1 MSARR
6 SAQMGIKM
14 QFIKQHKKICGV
26 SLIAL
31 VILVFFFCYYF
42 ATAEQRDDYKRI
54 ANEEYDTVFLSMYPV
69 DTYREEDFLHYRGMS
84 VLKTSHSISSPSML
98 SRYLKRIARSGNVI
112 STMYLGIRP
121 DLITMEELQDILL
134 QYPSVTFEVILAYP
148 DEAYWAELSQTDYE
162 KLLDS
167 YSRFLDAVPL
177 AAYGNFYFWAATE
190 WLVENPGN
198 YEDHFLL
205 NTDIARTVMLNS
217 DMDHGYNVTVEN
229 AAVLSDALTA
239 NTLAYRNG
247 TAAYPDLSD
256 CDIVL
261 FGDSVIG
268 NYTDSASIPGVIHG
282 LTGAAVYNCGYGGG
296 QAAKLTGEG
305 FALPD
310 FVDAFFAGSPGSL
323 PEDKPIYE
331 GILSYAADAH
341 EGRKQVFIIN
351 FGINDYYVGN
361 PVRSSDA
368 YDAATFSGALRTA
381 AASIQAHIPDA
392 KIILCTPNF
401 TFRFEYGEEP
411 LGPDGEKFSDYAD
424 AVKAVASE
432 MGLNVLDNFYDLG
445 ITPDNMSDYLEYD
458 LVHPN
463 AACRFIIGSRLALLI
478 P

>member
-1 MSARR
+1 
-6 SAQMGIKM
+6 M
-14 QFIKQHKKICGV
+14 QFKKLCG
-26 SLIAL
+26 IAL
-31 VILVFFFCYYF
+31 TVLVIFVLFFYIYS
-42 ATAEQRDDYKRI
+42 ATAKQRGDYKRI
-54 ANEEYDTVFLSMYPV
+54 AEEEYDTVFLSMYPI
-69 DTYREEDFLHYRGMS
+69 DTYREEDFLHYRGMTA
-84 VLKTSHSISSPSML
+84 LKTSHSISSPSML
-98 SRYLKRIARSGNVI
+98 SRYLNRIAKSGNVI
-112 STMYLGIRP
+112 STVYLGIRP
-121 DLITMEELQDILL
+121 ELITMEELQDILL
-134 QYPSVTFEVILAYP
+134 SYPSVTFEVILAYP
-148 DEAYWAELSQTDYE
+148 DESYWAELSQSDYE
-162 KLLDS
+162 KLLTS
-167 YSRFLDAVPL
+167 YTRFLDGVPL
-177 AAYGNFYFWAATE
+177 APYGNFYFWSATE

-198 YEDHFLL
+198 YESHFLV
-205 NTDIARTVMLNS
+205 NPDIARTVMLNS
-217 DMDHGYNVTVEN
+217 DVDHGYNVTAEN

-239 NTLAYRNG
+239 NTLAYRSSP
-247 TAAYPDLSD
+247 AAYPDLSD

-282 LTGAAVYNCGYGGG
+282 LTGAAVYNCGYGGA
-296 QAAKLTGEG
+296 QAAKLPGEE

-310 FVDAFFAGSPGSL
+310 FVDAFFAGSPGAL

-341 EGRKQVFIIN
+341 EGRRQVFILN

-361 PVRSSDA
+361 PVHSADA
-368 YDAATFSGALRTA
+368 YDTATFSGALRTA
-381 AASIQAHIPDA
+381 AAAIQAHVPDA

-424 AVKAVASE
+424 AVKTVA
-432 MGLNVLDNFYDLG
+432 GQLRLNVLDNFYDLG
-445 ITPDNMSDYLEYD
+445 ITPENMSDYLEYD

>member
-1 MSARR
+1 
-6 SAQMGIKM
+6 M
-14 QFIKQHKKICGV
+14 QFKKSCGIA
-26 SLIAL
+26 LIAL
-31 VILVFFFCYYF
+31 VILVFSFSIYF
-42 ATAEQRDDYKRI
+42 ATAEQRADYKRI
-54 ANEEYDTVFLSMYPV
+54 ASEEYDTVFLSMYPI
-69 DTYREEDFLHYRGMS
+69 DTYQEEDFLHYRGMS
-84 VLKTSHSISSPSML
+84 VLKIPHSISSPSML
-98 SRYLKRIARSGNVI
+98 SRYMNRIAKSGNVI

-148 DEAYWAELSQTDYE
+148 DETYWAELSQANYE
-162 KLLDS
+162 KLLTS

-177 AAYGNFYFWAATE
+177 AAYGNFYFWSATE

-198 YEDHFLL
+198 YENHFLV
-205 NTDIARTVMLNS
+205 NEDIARTIMLNS
-217 DMDHGYNVTVEN
+217 DVDHGYNATAEN
-229 AAVLSDALTA
+229 AAVLSNALTA
-239 NTLAYRNG
+239 NTLTYRNSP
-247 TAAYPDLSD
+247 AAYPDLSD

-282 LTGAAVYNCGYGGG
+282 LTGAAVYNCGFGGA
-296 QAAKLTGEG
+296 QAAKSSDEEFTLT
-305 FALPD
+305 D
-310 FVDAFFAGSPGSL
+310 FVDAFFAGTPGAL

-331 GILSYAADAH
+331 GILSYAADSH
-341 EGRKQVFIIN
+341 EGRKQVFVIN

-361 PVRSSDA
+361 RVYSADA
-368 YDAATFSGALRTA
+368 HDAATFSGALRTA
-381 AASIQAHIPDA
+381 AATILAHIPDA

-401 TFRFEYGEEP
+401 TFRFAYGEEP
-411 LGPDGEKFSDYAD
+411 LGPEGETFSDYAD

-432 MGLNVLDNFYDLG
+432 MQLDVLDNFYDLK

-463 AACRFIIGSRLALLI
+463 AACRFIIGSRLVQLI